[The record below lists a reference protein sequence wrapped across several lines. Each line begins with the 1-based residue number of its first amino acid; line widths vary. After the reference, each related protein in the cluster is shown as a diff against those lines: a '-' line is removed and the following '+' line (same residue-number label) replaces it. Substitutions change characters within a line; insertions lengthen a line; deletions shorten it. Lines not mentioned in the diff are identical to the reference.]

1 MFVLKPLVLA
11 SSTNEV
17 LVGNRP
23 PHGQGRDLQAH
34 LISGHFRR
42 ENQLPEIDPDPN

>member
-1 MFVLKPLVLA
+1 MFGIKPLVLA

-23 PHGQGRDLQAH
+23 PHGQGRDLQDH
-34 LISGHFRR
+34 LRSGHYTHD
-42 ENQLPEIDPDPN
+42 NQLPEIDRDPN